1 MSEIRVKQAEIE
13 SEAKSSNSKFNLE
26 LEISEA
32 LTCPDIVEEITSS
45 IKEKDQSAAADRMV
59 EAANILVTAADA
71 KMDGEITL
79 GEIEV
84 QNSLLSILNFL
95 QGRLEVSIRG

>member
-26 LEISEA
+26 LEISEG